1 MIKIQN
7 ISKTYNKIA
16 ALNNVSVNLFPSQ
29 SIALIGPNGSGKST
43 LMKCILG
50 LVFPNKGTI
59 EVMGEKITF
68 TGNYRK
74 KIGYMPQIVR
84 FPDNMKVGQ
93 LFNMIQDIREEKINI
108 DRELIEQFEINS
120 FINKPLGALSGGMKQ
135 KVNAALAFM
144 FNPDILIL
152 DEPTAGLDP
161 LSAELLKVK
170 IKNEKDKG
178 KLIIISSHILADLEE
193 ITTHV
198 VYLID
203 GELEFFKSM
212 ESLIKETGTQNLSK
226 AIAKIMT
233 EIKVVHEN
241 N

>member
-7 ISKTYNKIA
+7 ISKTYNKIS

-50 LVFPNKGTI
+50 LVFPDKGTI
-59 EVMGEKITF
+59 EVLGEKITF

-84 FPDNMKVGQ
+84 FPDNMRVRQ
-93 LFNMIQDIREEKINI
+93 LFDMMQDIRNDKINI
-108 DRELIEQFEINS
+108 DNELVDQFEIDA
-120 FINKPLGALSGGMKQ
+120 FINKSLGSLSGGMKQ

-161 LSAELLKVK
+161 LSAELLKEK
-170 IKNEKDKG
+170 IKKEKEKG

-212 ESLIKETGTQNLSK
+212 ESLIKDTGTQNLSK

-233 EIKVVHEN
+233 EIKAVHEN

>member
-16 ALNNVSVNLFPSQ
+16 ALKNVSVNLFPSQ

-50 LVFPNKGTI
+50 LVFPDKGTI

-68 TGNYRK
+68 TENYRK

-161 LSAELLKVK
+161 LSAELLKDK
-170 IKNEKDKG
+170 IKNEKEKG

>member
-212 ESLIKETGTQNLSK
+212 ESLIKEIGTQNLSK

>member
-161 LSAELLKVK
+161 LSAELLKDK
-170 IKNEKDKG
+170 IKNEKEKG

-212 ESLIKETGTQNLSK
+212 DSLIKETGTQNLSK

>member
-7 ISKTYNKIA
+7 ITKIYNKLT
-16 ALNNVSVNLFPSQ
+16 ALNNVSVNLFPTQ

-50 LVFPNKGTI
+50 LVFPDKGTI
-59 EVMGEKITF
+59 EVHGEKITISE
-68 TGNYRK
+68 NYRK
-74 KIGYMPQIVR
+74 IIGYMPQIVR
-84 FPDNMKVGQ
+84 FPDNMKVQQ
-93 LFNMIQDIREEKINI
+93 LFNMIQDIRNEKNKI
-108 DRELIEQFEINS
+108 DNELFEQFEIGT

-144 FNPDILIL
+144 FEPDILIL

-161 LSAELLKVK
+161 LSAELLKEK
-170 IKNEKDKG
+170 IKKEKERG

-198 VYLID
+198 IYLID

-212 ESLIKETGTQNLSK
+212 ESLIKDTNTPNLSK

-233 EIKVVHEN
+233 EIKVIHEN

>member
-7 ISKTYNKIA
+7 ITKIYNKLT
-16 ALNNVSVNLFPSQ
+16 ALNNVSVNLFPTQ

-50 LVFPNKGTI
+50 LVFPDKGTI
-59 EVMGEKITF
+59 EVHGEKITISE
-68 TGNYRK
+68 NYRK
-74 KIGYMPQIVR
+74 IIGYMPQIVR
-84 FPDNMKVGQ
+84 FPDNMKVQQ
-93 LFNMIQDIREEKINI
+93 LFNMIQDIRNEKNKI
-108 DRELIEQFEINS
+108 DNELFEQFEIGT

-144 FNPDILIL
+144 FEPDILIL

-161 LSAELLKVK
+161 LSAELLKEK
-170 IKNEKDKG
+170 IKKEKERG

-198 VYLID
+198 IYLID

-212 ESLIKETGTQNLSK
+212 ESLIKDTDTPNLSK

-233 EIKVVHEN
+233 EIKVIHEN

>member
-108 DRELIEQFEINS
+108 DHELIEQFEINS

-161 LSAELLKVK
+161 LSAELLKDK
-170 IKNEKDKG
+170 IKNEKEKG

-212 ESLIKETGTQNLSK
+212 DSLIKETGTQNLSK

>member
-7 ISKTYNKIA
+7 ISKTYNKIS

-50 LVFPNKGTI
+50 LVFPDKGTI
-59 EVMGEKITF
+59 EVLGEKITF

-84 FPDNMKVGQ
+84 FPDNMRVRQ
-93 LFNMIQDIREEKINI
+93 LFDMMQDIRNDKINI
-108 DRELIEQFEINS
+108 DNELVEQFEIDA
-120 FINKPLGALSGGMKQ
+120 FINKSLGSLSGGMKQ

-161 LSAELLKVK
+161 LSAELLKEK
-170 IKNEKDKG
+170 IKKEKEKG

-212 ESLIKETGTQNLSK
+212 ESLIKDTGTQNLSK

-233 EIKVVHEN
+233 EIKAVHEN

>member
-161 LSAELLKVK
+161 LSAELLKEK

>member
-161 LSAELLKVK
+161 LSAELLKDK
-170 IKNEKDKG
+170 IKNEKEKG

-212 ESLIKETGTQNLSK
+212 DSLIKETGAQNLSK

>member
-7 ISKTYNKIA
+7 ISKTYNKLA
-16 ALNNVSVNLFPSQ
+16 ALNNVSVNLFPEQ
-29 SIALIGPNGSGKST
+29 SVALIGPNGSGKST
-43 LMKCILG
+43 LMKSILG
-50 LVFPNKGTI
+50 LVFPDKGSI
-59 EVMGEKITF
+59 EVMGEKITV

-84 FPDNMKVGQ
+84 FPDNMKVQQ
-93 LFNMIQDIREEKINI
+93 LFNMIQDIREEITNI
-108 DRELIEQFEINS
+108 DRELIEQFEIGL

-135 KVNAALAFM
+135 KVNAAIAFM
-144 FNPDILIL
+144 FDPEILIL

-161 LSAELLKVK
+161 LSAELLKEK
-170 IKNEKDKG
+170 IKKEKEKG

-203 GELEFFKSM
+203 GEIEFFKSM

-233 EIKVVHEN
+233 EIKVLHEN

>member
-1 MIKIQN
+1 
-7 ISKTYNKIA
+7 
-16 ALNNVSVNLFPSQ
+16 
-29 SIALIGPNGSGKST
+29 
-43 LMKCILG
+43 
-50 LVFPNKGTI
+50 
-59 EVMGEKITF
+59 
-68 TGNYRK
+68 
-74 KIGYMPQIVR
+74 
-84 FPDNMKVGQ
+84 
-93 LFNMIQDIREEKINI
+93 
-108 DRELIEQFEINS
+108 
-120 FINKPLGALSGGMKQ
+120 LGALSGGMKQ

>member
-16 ALNNVSVNLFPSQ
+16 ALKNVSVNLFPSQ

-50 LVFPNKGTI
+50 LVFPDKGTI

-161 LSAELLKVK
+161 LSAELLKDK
-170 IKNEKDKG
+170 IKNEKEKG

-212 ESLIKETGTQNLSK
+212 DSLIKETGTQNLSK

>member
-7 ISKTYNKIA
+7 ISKTYNKLA

>member
-16 ALNNVSVNLFPSQ
+16 ALKNVSVNLFPSQ

-50 LVFPNKGTI
+50 LVFPDKGTI

>member
-1 MIKIQN
+1 MIKVQN
-7 ISKTYNKIA
+7 ISKSYNKIA
-16 ALNNVSVNLFPSQ
+16 ALDNISINLFAAQ

-43 LMKCILG
+43 FMKCILG
-50 LVFPNKGTI
+50 LVFPDKGMI
-59 EVMGEKITF
+59 EVLGEKITSS
-68 TGNYRK
+68 GNYRK

-84 FPDNMKVGQ
+84 FPENMKVYQ
-93 LFNMIQDIREEKINI
+93 LFNMMQDLRNEKINI
-108 DRELIEQFEINS
+108 DRELIEQFEIEA
-120 FINKPLGALSGGMKQ
+120 FINKPLRALSGGMKQ

-161 LSAELLKVK
+161 LSAELLKDK
-170 IKNEKDKG
+170 IKKEKEKG

-203 GELEFFKSM
+203 GKLEFFKSI
-212 ESLIKETGTQNLSK
+212 ESLIKDTDSQNLSK
-226 AIAKIMT
+226 AIAKIMI
-233 EIKVVHEN
+233 ELKEVHEN

>member
-7 ISKTYNKIA
+7 ISKTYNKLA

-50 LVFPNKGTI
+50 LVFPDKGTI

-84 FPDNMKVGQ
+84 FPDNMKVEQ

-161 LSAELLKVK
+161 LSAELLKDK
-170 IKNEKDKG
+170 IKNEKEKG

-212 ESLIKETGTQNLSK
+212 DSLIKETGAQNLSK

>member
-7 ISKTYNKIA
+7 ISKTYNKLA

-50 LVFPNKGTI
+50 LVFPDKGTI

-68 TGNYRK
+68 TGNFRK

-161 LSAELLKVK
+161 LSAELLKDK
-170 IKNEKDKG
+170 IKNEKEKG

>member
-7 ISKTYNKIA
+7 ISKTYNKIS
-16 ALNNVSVNLFPSQ
+16 ALNNVSVNLFPAQ

-50 LVFPNKGTI
+50 LVFPDKGTI
-59 EVMGEKITF
+59 EVLGEKITF

-84 FPDNMKVGQ
+84 FPDNMKVRQ
-93 LFNMIQDIREEKINI
+93 LFDMMQDIRNDKINI
-108 DRELIEQFEINS
+108 DNELVEQFEIDA
-120 FINKPLGALSGGMKQ
+120 FINKSLGSLSGGMKQ

-161 LSAELLKVK
+161 LSAELLKEK
-170 IKNEKDKG
+170 IKKEKEKG
-178 KLIIISSHILADLEE
+178 KLIINSSHNLADLEE

-212 ESLIKETGTQNLSK
+212 ESLIKDTGTQNLSK

-233 EIKVVHEN
+233 EIKAVHEN

>member
-50 LVFPNKGTI
+50 LVFPDKGTI

-161 LSAELLKVK
+161 LSAELLKDK
-170 IKNEKDKG
+170 IKNEKEKG

-212 ESLIKETGTQNLSK
+212 DSLIKETGAQNLSK

>member
-108 DRELIEQFEINS
+108 DRELFEQFEINS

>member
-93 LFNMIQDIREEKINI
+93 LFNMIQDIRDEKINI

>member
-1 MIKIQN
+1 MIKVQN
-7 ISKTYNKIA
+7 ITKIYNKLT
-16 ALNNVSVNLFPSQ
+16 ALNNVSVNLFPTQ

-50 LVFPNKGTI
+50 LVFPDKGTI
-59 EVMGEKITF
+59 EVHGEKITISE
-68 TGNYRK
+68 NYRK
-74 KIGYMPQIVR
+74 IIGYMPQIVR
-84 FPDNMKVGQ
+84 FPDNMKVQQ
-93 LFNMIQDIREEKINI
+93 LFNMIQDIRNEKNKI
-108 DRELIEQFEINS
+108 DNELFEQFEIGT

-144 FNPDILIL
+144 FEPDILIL

-161 LSAELLKVK
+161 LSAELLKEK
-170 IKNEKDKG
+170 IKKEKERG

-198 VYLID
+198 IYLID

-212 ESLIKETGTQNLSK
+212 ESLIKDTDTPNLSK

-233 EIKVVHEN
+233 EIKVIHEN

>member
-1 MIKIQN
+1 
-7 ISKTYNKIA
+7 
-16 ALNNVSVNLFPSQ
+16 
-29 SIALIGPNGSGKST
+29 
-43 LMKCILG
+43 
-50 LVFPNKGTI
+50 
-59 EVMGEKITF
+59 
-68 TGNYRK
+68 
-74 KIGYMPQIVR
+74 
-84 FPDNMKVGQ
+84 MKVGQ

>member
-7 ISKTYNKIA
+7 ISKTYNKIS
-16 ALNNVSVNLFPSQ
+16 ALNNVSVNLFPAQ

-50 LVFPNKGTI
+50 LVFPDKGTI
-59 EVMGEKITF
+59 EVLGEKITF

-84 FPDNMKVGQ
+84 FPDNMKVRQ
-93 LFNMIQDIREEKINI
+93 LFDMMQDIRNDKINI
-108 DRELIEQFEINS
+108 DNELVEQFEIDA
-120 FINKPLGALSGGMKQ
+120 FINKSLGSLSGGMKQ

-161 LSAELLKVK
+161 LSAELLKEK
-170 IKNEKDKG
+170 IKKEKENG

-212 ESLIKETGTQNLSK
+212 ESLIKDTGTQNLSK

-233 EIKVVHEN
+233 EIKAVHEN

>member
-7 ISKTYNKIA
+7 ISKTYNKLA

-50 LVFPNKGTI
+50 LVFPDKGTI

-74 KIGYMPQIVR
+74 KIGYMPLIVR

-161 LSAELLKVK
+161 LSAELLKDK
-170 IKNEKDKG
+170 IKNEKEKG

-212 ESLIKETGTQNLSK
+212 DSLIKETGTQNLSK

>member
-50 LVFPNKGTI
+50 LVFPDKGTI

-212 ESLIKETGTQNLSK
+212 DSLIKETGAQNLSK

>member
-16 ALNNVSVNLFPSQ
+16 ALNNVSVNLFPGQ

-50 LVFPNKGTI
+50 LVFADKGTI
-59 EVMGEKITF
+59 EVQGEKITF

-84 FPDNMKVGQ
+84 FPDNMKVQQ
-93 LFNMIQDIREEKINI
+93 LFNMIQDIRNEKNNI
-108 DRELIEQFEINS
+108 DHELIDQFEIGS

-144 FNPDILIL
+144 FDPDILIL

-161 LSAELLKVK
+161 LSAELLKEK
-170 IKNEKDKG
+170 IKKEKDKG

-198 VYLID
+198 VYLIE

-212 ESLIKETGTQNLSK
+212 ESLIKDTDTQNLSK

-233 EIKVVHEN
+233 EIKAVHEN

>member
-161 LSAELLKVK
+161 LSAELLKDK
-170 IKNEKDKG
+170 IKNEKEKG

>member
-84 FPDNMKVGQ
+84 FPDNMKV
-93 LFNMIQDIREEKINI
+93 
-108 DRELIEQFEINS
+108 
-120 FINKPLGALSGGMKQ
+120 A
-135 KVNAALAFM
+135 
-144 FNPDILIL
+144 
-152 DEPTAGLDP
+152 
-161 LSAELLKVK
+161 
-170 IKNEKDKG
+170 
-178 KLIIISSHILADLEE
+178 
-193 ITTHV
+193 
-198 VYLID
+198 
-203 GELEFFKSM
+203 
-212 ESLIKETGTQNLSK
+212 
-226 AIAKIMT
+226 
-233 EIKVVHEN
+233 
-241 N
+241 

>member
-7 ISKTYNKIA
+7 ISKTYNKLA

-161 LSAELLKVK
+161 LSAELLKDK
-170 IKNEKDKG
+170 IKNEKEKG

-212 ESLIKETGTQNLSK
+212 DSLIKETGTQNLSK

>member
-7 ISKTYNKIA
+7 ISKTYNKIS
-16 ALNNVSVNLFPSQ
+16 ALNNVSVNLFPAQ

-50 LVFPNKGTI
+50 LVFPDKGTI
-59 EVMGEKITF
+59 EVLGEKITF

-84 FPDNMKVGQ
+84 FPDNMKVRQ
-93 LFNMIQDIREEKINI
+93 LFDMMQDIRNDKINI
-108 DRELIEQFEINS
+108 DNELVEQFEIDA
-120 FINKPLGALSGGMKQ
+120 FINKSLGSLSGGMKQ

-161 LSAELLKVK
+161 LSAELLKEK
-170 IKNEKDKG
+170 IKKEKEKG

-212 ESLIKETGTQNLSK
+212 ESLIKDTGTQNLSK

-233 EIKVVHEN
+233 EIKAVHEN